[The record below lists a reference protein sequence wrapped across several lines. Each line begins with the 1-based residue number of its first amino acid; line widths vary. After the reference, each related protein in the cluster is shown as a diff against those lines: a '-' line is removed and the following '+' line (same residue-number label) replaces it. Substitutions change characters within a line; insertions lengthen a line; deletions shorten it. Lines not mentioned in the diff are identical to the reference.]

1 MLFANQYTVFC
12 TIATLIITITGQQIC
27 EDFSADAG
35 SCTKFIRCFHNIR
48 IRFTCPSGT
57 AWEESLRT
65 CLSTEYV
72 ERCQKIN
79 QKRIAVDAT
88 NDTDLFDADIDAL
101 LNITMAASIAEAR
114 ALGPMIM
121 PRQYRCS
128 FCNTGACAVVANTI
142 KCYCGNSQCQ
152 PATTTTVQPRN
163 PCSFNPCV
171 NGGQCVPIGQGFIC
185 NCPATFTGNRCE
197 APAPTPCQPNPCQN
211 GGICT
216 PQGSSFTCMCL
227 TGFNGFCCEN
237 RIPTTTPFNPCAQ
250 SPCQNGGTCIPQGS
264 SFMCI
269 CPSTFTGFCCETC
282 VTTTT
287 PFNPCAQS
295 VCQNGGQ
302 CIPTGN
308 TFLCQCPN
316 GFYGT
321 RCESRNYCMPNPC
334 ANNGL
339 CTQTTTGYICS
350 CSFPYTGTNCQQ
362 IISTTTTTTVAPRA
376 PCGTN
381 CACVT
386 APCPVAV
393 VTNPCAP
400 NPCQNNG
407 GCAVQNNN
415 VAKCWCP
422 DSFQGYYCQHRR
434 SARSLISKTCNK
446 DCLNGG
452 QCYIDEKQAGQA
464 FCSCSNDFYGS
475 RCEFMNRPK
484 SCSPKNP
491 CMNNAKCITTSSGA
505 QCMCERGTS
514 GVLCERIERLFNEKH
529 CPLNCQAG
537 GTCVYVSATPTCRCP
552 PGLNGPLC
560 EIRSG

>member
-237 RIPTTTPFNPCAQ
+237 RITTTTPFNPCAQ